1 MATQDYNVELFQQ
14 LVRNYSP
21 KSHAGQLVKRELV
34 DDGLIPQSLD
44 TLNLIDEIYYENI
57 ENGYEG
63 PSLPEEVRDIRFYR
77 SAMKKSLVGVA
88 E

>member
-1 MATQDYNVELFQQ
+1 MVTQDYDVALFQW
-14 LVRNYSP
+14 VIRNYSP
-21 KSHAGQLVKRELV
+21 KSYAGELIKKELV
-34 DDGLIPQSLD
+34 DDGLIPQSQD

-77 SAMKKSLVGVA
+77 GAMKKSLIGVA